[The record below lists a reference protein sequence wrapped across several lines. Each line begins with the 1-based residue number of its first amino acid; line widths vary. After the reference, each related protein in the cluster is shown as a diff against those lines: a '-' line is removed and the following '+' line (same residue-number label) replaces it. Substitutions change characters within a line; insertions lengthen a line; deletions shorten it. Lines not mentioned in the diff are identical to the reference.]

1 MEFVYYSQ
9 LVQANA
15 MERAISAHRLNAPRC
30 MGTLYWQ
37 MNDCYPGPTWS
48 SVDYLGNRKIL
59 HYRMAETM
67 QEIAITK
74 QESERDFSIHLM
86 SDNPQKSTIVYDIY
100 GIAQIDKKIF
110 KTKLTSDTIVLDYLQ
125 NQQIYS
131 RESFKSAFISSAVL
145 GFQIDYKANEK
156 SYSKII
162 WLNQGKSKLAEK
174 NKVKIR
180 IKRIDRNS
188 KRLVLQINT
197 KKPIQ
202 DFWMYSTIPG
212 IRFVDND
219 LQLLPGKKE
228 ILIHYKNRPKK
239 SELKWFGLEIN

>member
-1 MEFVYYSQ
+1 
-9 LVQANA
+9 
-15 MERAISAHRLNAPRC
+15 
-30 MGTLYWQ
+30 
-37 MNDCYPGPTWS
+37 
-48 SVDYLGNRKIL
+48 VDYLK
-59 HYRMAETM
+59 
-67 QEIAITK
+67 
-74 QESERDFSIHLM
+74 
-86 SDNPQKSTIVYDIY
+86 
-100 GIAQIDKKIF
+100 
-110 KTKLTSDTIVLDYLQ
+110 

-131 RESFKSAFISSAVL
+131 SDSFKTVFISSAIL

-156 SYSKII
+156 SNSKII

-188 KRLVLQINT
+188 KTLVLQIST

-212 IRFVDND
+212 IRFDDND

-228 ILIHYKNRPKK
+228 VLIHFKNRPKNC
-239 SELKWFGLEIN
+239 ELKWFGLEID